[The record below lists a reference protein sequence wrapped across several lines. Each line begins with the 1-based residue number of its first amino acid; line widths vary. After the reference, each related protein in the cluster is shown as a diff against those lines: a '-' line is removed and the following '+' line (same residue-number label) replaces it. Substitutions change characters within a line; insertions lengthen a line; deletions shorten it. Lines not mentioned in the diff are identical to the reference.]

1 MQAGAAYGALPGGVI
16 RSPPSADEKKLI
28 ELLTRASDARLVTL
42 LKCIQSWQFEGQADI
57 YNWVPVLDKLQT
69 LLRTAIAQCPRLIVV
84 PARPS
89 AAATTAVD
97 NATADTVSEE
107 KSESSG
113 CTDDLEQEMSEQ
125 VYQVLRFTAIL
136 LENASNKHMYTS
148 IEVRWVI
155 AWSAFFAEYSADD

>member
-1 MQAGAAYGALPGGVI
+1 MQAGLAYGALPGGVI
-16 RSPPSADEKKLI
+16 RSPPSTDEKKLI
-28 ELLTRASDARLVTL
+28 ELLTRAPDARLVTL

-84 PARPS
+84 PARMS
-89 AAATTAVD
+89 ATTAAAE
-97 NATADTVSEE
+97 NAIATTAISKE
-107 KSESSG
+107 KSEPSG
-113 CTDDLEQEMSEQ
+113 CTDDLEQEMTEQ

-148 IEVRWVI
+148 IEVREL
-155 AWSAFFAEYSADD
+155 FFGVHPC